1 MKSTKDED
9 QVTKKKKTVSISS
22 SEDIAL
28 DQNNAGSKFGRE
40 RSMSVDSS
48 SKTKIPVTGD
58 RPKLQ
63 WQLSTTVSAA
73 RASLMPNIADMYK
86 RMLDDLGED
95 SERPGLID
103 TPKRAAQAML
113 FFTKGY
119 EDR

>member
-1 MKSTKDED
+1 M
-9 QVTKKKKTVSISS
+9 TKKKKTVSISS
-22 SEDIAL
+22 TEDIGL

-48 SKTKIPVTGD
+48 SKTKIGTGAGD